1 MASGWAADGAEN
13 EQIEATINDAIERAK
28 RALPQGESLTHCE
41 ERCPN
46 PRSTASCDARVHFVR
61 ALSTIAVN
69 SISKKLSC
77 LIAVVVKIANCAAY
91 WQRYSS

>member
-41 ERCPN
+41 EVRCPDS
-46 PRSTASCDARVHFVR
+46 RSTASCHAWGALVR
-61 ALSTIAVN
+61 ALSTIARTA
-69 SISKKLSC
+69 SAKS
-77 LIAVVVKIANCAAY
+77 
-91 WQRYSS
+91 

>member
-41 ERCPN
+41 E
-46 PRSTASCDARVHFVR
+46 CDSPIPEARRVAMPGVYLCVLCQQSLEQHQQKVELFNR
-61 ALSTIAVN
+61 RG
-69 SISKKLSC
+69 SKDSQL
-77 LIAVVVKIANCAAY
+77 
-91 WQRYSS
+91 R

>member
-41 ERCPN
+41 E
-46 PRSTASCDARVHFVR
+46 CDAPIPEARRVAMPGVYLCVLCQQSLEQHQQKVELFNR
-61 ALSTIAVN
+61 RG
-69 SISKKLSC
+69 SKDSQL
-77 LIAVVVKIANCAAY
+77 
-91 WQRYSS
+91 R